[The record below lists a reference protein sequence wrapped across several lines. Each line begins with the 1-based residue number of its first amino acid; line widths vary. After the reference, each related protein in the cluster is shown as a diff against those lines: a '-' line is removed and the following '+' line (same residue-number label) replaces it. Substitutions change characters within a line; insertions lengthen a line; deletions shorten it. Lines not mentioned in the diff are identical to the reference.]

1 MLLAYWFSYVAN
13 QDIEQGKVIADIDVN
28 GTLLVSALLSLCMAL
43 LSYDDDIIL
52 FY

>member
-1 MLLAYWFSYVAN
+1 MLLAYWLSYLSN
-13 QDIEQGKVIADIDVN
+13 QDIEQGKVITDIDVK
-28 GTLLVSALLSLCMAL
+28 GTLLVTALLSLCMAL